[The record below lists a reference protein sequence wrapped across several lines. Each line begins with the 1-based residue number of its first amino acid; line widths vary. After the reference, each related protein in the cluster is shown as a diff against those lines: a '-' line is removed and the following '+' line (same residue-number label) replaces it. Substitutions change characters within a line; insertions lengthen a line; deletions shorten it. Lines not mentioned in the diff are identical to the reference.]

1 MNSLWQSTHRTRRD
15 FLKSSSLL
23 LGAAAV
29 SAAAVSSALPRS
41 LFAQDDAQRLDQ
53 LRKQLAGPVQV
64 SKVSGNVYMLS
75 GAGGN
80 IGVLTG
86 AEDKFVVDSGLLPS
100 TPAVLQALG

>member
-1 MNSLWQSTHRTRRD
+1 MNSLSQNTQGTRRD

-23 LGAAAV
+23 LG
-29 SAAAVSSALPRS
+29 AAAVSSALPRS

-75 GAGGN
+75 GA
-80 IGVLTG
+80 
-86 AEDKFVVDSGLLPS
+86 
-100 TPAVLQALG
+100 